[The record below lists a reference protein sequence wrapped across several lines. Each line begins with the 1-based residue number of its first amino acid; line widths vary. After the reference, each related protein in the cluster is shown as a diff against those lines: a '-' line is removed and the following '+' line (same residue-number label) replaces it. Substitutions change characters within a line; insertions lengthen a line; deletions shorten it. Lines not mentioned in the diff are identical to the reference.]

1 MAQTEIT
8 PEERKI
14 LLKSQQGELDAVEM
28 YNALART
35 VRDIKD
41 AETFRQLAEE
51 EGGHAAVFKAMTDR
65 VLKPQKTKAVLLPI
79 LYRVIGK
86 KRVYHMIARGERQR
100 R

>member
-51 EGGHAAVFKAMTDR
+51 EGGPCSRIQGYDRSGAEAPKNKGGPAADLVQSHREKTCLPHDR
-65 VLKPQKTKAVLLPI
+65 QGRK
-79 LYRVIGK
+79 
-86 KRVYHMIARGERQR
+86 
-100 R
+100 